1 MRLALKLAAIPTVG
15 LVLALGVQ
23 TAAGVE
29 SPPSTWLIAVAA
41 GVVIFAAG
49 TWLVERPLKA
59 LTALARRVAHG
70 DYSLRT
76 RITTGGE
83 VGELARELDAMTD
96 RLAASQL
103 KISAERRARTSA
115 LEQLRHADR
124 LSTVGKLASSMA
136 HELGTPLNVV
146 AGRARMIET
155 DEGASDGARDN
166 ARIIAEQAER
176 MTEIIRELL
185 EFSRRKPLDRRS
197 ARIGDVLEHA
207 ATLLEPICEDKDI
220 VLEIA
225 GAPEVEAEIDSGKVL
240 QVLTNLLM
248 NAVQAMPDGG
258 RIELSVSREHVDD
271 PPDRRAKAGDYLVI
285 VVDDEGVGIPED
297 RLPDIFDAFFTTKK
311 EGKGTGLGLSVCHG
325 IVRDHGG
332 WMEVASVV
340 GEGTTFRVYLPEERE
355 G

>member
-1 MRLALKLAAIPTVG
+1 
-15 LVLALGVQ
+15 
-23 TAAGVE
+23 
-29 SPPSTWLIAVAA
+29 
-41 GVVIFAAG
+41 
-49 TWLVERPLKA
+49 
-59 LTALARRVAHG
+59 
-70 DYSLRT
+70 
-76 RITTGGE
+76 
-83 VGELARELDAMTD
+83 MTD

-146 AGRARMIET
+146 AGRARMIEG
-155 DEGASDGARDN
+155 DESAAETARDN

-176 MTEIIRELL
+176 MAEIIQDLL
-185 EFSRRKPLDRRS
+185 EFSRRKPLERRR

-220 VLEIA
+220 TLEVG
-225 GAPEVEAEIDSGKVL
+225 GAPDVEAEIDSGKVL

-248 NAVQAMPDGG
+248 NAAQAMPDGG

-271 PPDRRAKAGDYLVI
+271 PPDRRAGAGDYLVI
-285 VVDDEGVGIPED
+285 VVRDEGIGIPAD
-297 RLPDIFDAFFTTKK
+297 RLPDIFEAFFTTKK
-311 EGKGTGLGLSVCHG
+311 DEERGTGLGLSVCHG
-325 IVRDHGG
+325 IVREHGG

-340 GEGTTFRVYLPEERE
+340 GEGTTFRVYLPEEQE
-355 G
+355 E